1 MAQEAEAVA
10 RLEAALVA
18 RMERQSGQEE
28 HEEQAH
34 WMVAEA
40 GYHASLAREARES
53 REEAMTLAL
62 ELLQAEQA
70 EQAPTS
76 KAARVL
82 SSGDQEVLTLPASE
96 VDAPQRQLEVLRL
109 SREWRAM
116 LAEDDRHDHERAED
130 SGRTLSWAREP
141 TTNTPPSCISKGG
154 CTMR

>member
-10 RLEAALVA
+10 RLEAVLVA
-18 RMERQSGQEE
+18 SMERQAGQ
-28 HEEQAH
+28 EEQAH

-40 GYHASLAREARES
+40 GYHASLAREAREA

-62 ELLQAEQA
+62 ELHQAEQA

-96 VDAPQRQLEVLRL
+96 VDAPRRQLEVRRL

-116 LAEDDRHDHERAED
+116 LAEDDRHDHELAED

-141 TTNTPPSCISKGG
+141 TTNTPPSSISTGG
-154 CTMR
+154 CTTR